1 MEKRS
6 DRYNQSQDVPQIN
19 SRVKKNK
26 YLYDELNSKIGY
38 EEISVANTDTQI
50 DLSSLNLEKPNR
62 EDYQKIKE
70 YKTLLKDNSID
81 KVEIEK
87 KEIKPKVFDIN
98 KVLEEAK
105 KNRKEEDELEKKRN
119 LKEEDYNVLS
129 SLNKKYLHKK
139 DFSEKDSDELKELI
153 DTITS
158 KTLVNEIKDEEEKEL
173 LSELLATTIDVKL
186 EKELSTAEI
195 NSLYENKESSVS
207 DENADNS
214 FYTHSME
221 LNKDDLIDEPEEDN
235 ENNDISER
243 KNNGF
248 KIFTIIII
256 LIILIIVVT
265 YFLLKHF
272 GISFS

>member
-70 YKTLLKDNSID
+70 YKTLLKDNSVD

>member
-38 EEISVANTDTQI
+38 EEISVVNTDTQI

-70 YKTLLKDNSID
+70 YKTLLKDNSVD

>member
-70 YKTLLKDNSID
+70 YKTLLKDNSVD

-105 KNRKEEDELEKKRN
+105 KNRREEDELEKKRN

>member
-70 YKTLLKDNSID
+70 YKTLLKDNSVD

-98 KVLEEAK
+98 KILEEAK

>member
-6 DRYNQSQDVPQIN
+6 DRYNQSQDVLQIN

-70 YKTLLKDNSID
+70 YKTLLKGNSVD

-195 NSLYENKESSVS
+195 NNLYENKESSVS

>member
-70 YKTLLKDNSID
+70 YKTLLKDNSVD

-248 KIFTIIII
+248 KIFIIIII

>member
-26 YLYDELNSKIGY
+26 NLYDELNSKIGY

-70 YKTLLKDNSID
+70 YKTLLKDNSVD

-153 DTITS
+153 DTLTS

>member
-26 YLYDELNSKIGY
+26 NLYDELNSKIGY

-70 YKTLLKDNSID
+70 YKTLLKDNSVD

>member
-1 MEKRS
+1 MENRS

-70 YKTLLKDNSID
+70 YKTLLKDNSVD

>member
-6 DRYNQSQDVPQIN
+6 DRYNQSQDVTQIN

-70 YKTLLKDNSID
+70 YKTLLKDNSVD

>member
-70 YKTLLKDNSID
+70 YKTLLKDNSVD

-119 LKEEDYNVLS
+119 LKEDDYNVLS

>member
-6 DRYNQSQDVPQIN
+6 DRYNQSQDVTQIN

-70 YKTLLKDNSID
+70 YKTLLQDNNTN
-81 KVEIEK
+81 KVEMEK
-87 KEIKPKVFDIN
+87 KETKPKVFDIN

>member
-26 YLYDELNSKIGY
+26 NLYDELNSKIGY

-70 YKTLLKDNSID
+70 YKTLLKDNSVD

-221 LNKDDLIDEPEEDN
+221 
-235 ENNDISER
+235 
-243 KNNGF
+243 
-248 KIFTIIII
+248 
-256 LIILIIVVT
+256 
-265 YFLLKHF
+265 
-272 GISFS
+272 

>member
-70 YKTLLKDNSID
+70 YKTLLKDNSVD

-158 KTLVNEIKDEEEKEL
+158 KTLVNEIKDEKEKEL

>member
-6 DRYNQSQDVPQIN
+6 DRYNQSQDVLQIN

-70 YKTLLKDNSID
+70 YKTLLKDNSVD

>member
-6 DRYNQSQDVPQIN
+6 DRYNQSQDVTQIN

-70 YKTLLKDNSID
+70 YKTLLQDNNTN
-81 KVEIEK
+81 KVEMEK
-87 KEIKPKVFDIN
+87 KETKPKVFDIN

-158 KTLVNEIKDEEEKEL
+158 KTLVNDIKDEEEKEL

-186 EKELSTAEI
+186 EKELSTTEI
-195 NSLYENKESSVS
+195 NSLYENKESSV
-207 DENADNS
+207 DDDNS

-221 LNKDDLIDEPEEDN
+221 LNKEDLVDETEEDN
-235 ENNDISER
+235 ENVDISGR
-243 KNNGF
+243 KNNGLKVF
-248 KIFTIIII
+248 IIIII
-256 LIILIIVVT
+256 LLTLIMIVV

-272 GISFS
+272 GILVS